1 MSTDLAL
8 PIVLA
13 ASAGVGLTL
22 FLLLRVMT
30 GGASPQFR
38 KRLARVQGAR
48 ADKTDASQRPASLRR
63 SSVDGPLPRLDAII
77 GRFLP
82 RPAMLRRRLARTGR
96 RISIAEYAVASSV
109 TGLVT
114 VLLFIAVFGFPP
126 LMSLLF
132 GIAAGFGIP
141 HLAVGVMVAR
151 RLKAFTN
158 QFPDA
163 IDLIVRGL
171 KSGLPVSES
180 IRCVSTDF
188 DDPVG
193 SEFGVVV
200 DKLKIGQ
207 ALEIALWEAADRLA
221 TPEFR
226 FFVISIAIQRETG
239 GNLAETLENLSDLL
253 RRRRQM
259 QLKIRAMSSEGKASA
274 AILGSLPFMV
284 LAVMLAVNPHYIA
297 TLFDDPLGLQMIG
310 GGVAS
315 LTIGMLVMAKMVRFE
330 I

>member
-1 MSTDLAL
+1 MPTGLAL
-8 PIVLA
+8 PIMLA

-22 FLLLRVMT
+22 FLLLRVVT
-30 GGASPQFR
+30 GGPSPQFR

-48 ADKTDASQRPASLRR
+48 TDKTDASQQPASLRR

-77 GRFLP
+77 GRLLP

-96 RISIAEYAVASSV
+96 RISIGEYAVASSV
-109 TGLVT
+109 TGFVT
-114 VLLFIAVFGFPP
+114 VLLFIAIFGFPP

-180 IRCVSTDF
+180 IRCVGTDF
-188 DDPVG
+188 GDPVG
-193 SEFGVVV
+193 SEFRVVV

-207 ALEIALWEAADRLA
+207 TLETALWETADRLA

-226 FFVISIAIQRETG
+226 FFVISVAIQRETG

-284 LAVMLAVNPHYIA
+284 LAVMLAVNPGYIA

-310 GGVAS
+310 GGIAS
-315 LTIGMLVMAKMVRFE
+315 LTIGMLVMGKMVRFE

>member
-1 MSTDLAL
+1 MSTGLAL
-8 PIVLA
+8 LIVLVA
-13 ASAGVGLTL
+13 GAGVGLTL
-22 FLLLRVMT
+22 FLLLRVVA
-30 GGASPQFR
+30 GGPSPQFR

-48 ADKTDASQRPASLRR
+48 ADKTDASRRPASLRR

-77 GRFLP
+77 GRLLP
-82 RPAMLRRRLARTGR
+82 RPAMLRQRLARTGR
-96 RISIAEYAVASSV
+96 RISIGEYAVASSV
-109 TGLVT
+109 TGFIT
-114 VLLFIAVFGFPP
+114 VLLFTAVLGFPP

-151 RLKAFTN
+151 RLKAFTD

-180 IRCVSTDF
+180 IRSVSTDF

-193 SEFGVVV
+193 SEFRVVV

-207 ALEIALWEAADRLA
+207 TLETALWETADRLA

-226 FFVISIAIQRETG
+226 FFVISVGIQRETG

-274 AILGSLPFMV
+274 AILGSLPFMM
-284 LAVMLAVNPHYIA
+284 LAVMLAVNPGYIT
-297 TLFDDPLGLQMIG
+297 TLFDDPLGHLMIG
-310 GGVAS
+310 GGIAS
-315 LTIGMLVMAKMVRFE
+315 LTIGMLVMGKMVRFE